1 MKIQFAKSAA
11 IASSILLIGHVCG
24 VKFSDFSHRKQQ
36 RVSAALNRHQIRDSP
51 TNSTSSFRYLTNQTE
66 AYRVTSLPSVPFD
79 VGELYS
85 GLVPVYDD
93 PSRAL
98 FFFFA
103 PTTGD
108 PVDEVTIWLNGGP
121 GCSSL
126 EGFFQENVR
135 MRWALSHI
143 YFGIA
148 DTTAL
153 FRDHSS
159 GSQALT
165 SLYKTHIP
173 GPISPTC
180 YG

>member
-1 MKIQFAKSAA
+1 MKLRSTSVAA
-11 IASSILLIGHVCG
+11 LASSIILIGHVYG
-24 VKFSDFSHRKQQ
+24 GKFSEFSHRKQK
-36 RVSAALNRHQIRDSP
+36 RVEEALSKHQIRSSP
-51 TNSTSSFRYLTNQTE
+51 INSTSGFRYLNEKTE
-66 AYRVTSLPSVPFD
+66 PYRVTSLPSVPFD

-98 FFFFA
+98 FFFFS

-135 MRWALSHI
+135 TDKM
-143 YFGIA
+143 
-148 DTTAL
+148 
-153 FRDHSS
+153 
-159 GSQALT
+159 QLT
-165 SLYKTHIP
+165 KT
-173 GPISPTC
+173 SWRS
-180 YG
+180 

>member
-1 MKIQFAKSAA
+1 MKIQFTKSAA
-11 IASSILLIGHVCG
+11 IASSIFLIGHVCG
-24 VKFSDFSHRKQQ
+24 GKFSDFSHRKQQ
-36 RVSAALNRHQIRDSP
+36 RVDALLNRHQIRDSGS
-51 TNSTSSFRYLTNQTE
+51 NSTSSFRYLTEQTE

-85 GLVPVYDD
+85 GLVPVYND

-135 MRWALSHI
+135 MR
-143 YFGIA
+143 
-148 DTTAL
+148 
-153 FRDHSS
+153 
-159 GSQALT
+159 
-165 SLYKTHIP
+165 
-173 GPISPTC
+173 
-180 YG
+180 

>member
-1 MKIQFAKSAA
+1 MKLQFTKSAA
-11 IASSILLIGHVCG
+11 IASSIFLIGHVYG
-24 VKFSDFSHRKQQ
+24 GKFSDFSHRKQQ
-36 RVSAALNRHQIRDSP
+36 RVDAALSRHQIRDSP

-66 AYRVTSLPSVPFD
+66 AYRVESLPSVPFD

-135 MRWALSHI
+135 MKPAILPTCS
-143 YFGIA
+143 GIA
-148 DTTAL
+148 DMID
-153 FRDHSS
+153 FHRDHSS
-159 GSQALT
+159 GSQALI

>member
-1 MKIQFAKSAA
+1 MRLRSVNVAA
-11 IASSILLIGHVCG
+11 LASSILLIGHVYG
-24 VKFSDFSHRKQQ
+24 GKFSEFSHRKQE
-36 RVSAALNRHQIRDSP
+36 RAENALRKHEIRDSA
-51 TNSTSSFRYLTNQTE
+51 TNSTSSFRYLTNKTE
-66 AYRVTSLPSVPFD
+66 PYRVGSLPLVPFD

-98 FFFFA
+98 FFFFS

-135 MRWALSHI
+135 I
-143 YFGIA
+143 
-148 DTTAL
+148 DENT
-153 FRDHSS
+153 
-159 GSQALT
+159 
-165 SLYKTHIP
+165 
-173 GPISPTC
+173 
-180 YG
+180 